1 MAQTALHG
9 LRLLLGQLLLCEPH
23 PALLAEQITDRRA
36 AEQAAGEHRVH
47 LALHARARPHQSRTA
62 SDPPAQRPRAPWS
75 LRLVGVGVL
84 ALLAWLLF
92 GSALSAARAV
102 VALAG
107 YVVVALLAYVVGKW
121 VGRHQASR

>member
-1 MAQTALHG
+1 MAGRGESGGEASTGRAGRAQHTDLHAASMARAARKSGRSG
-9 LRLLLGQLLLCEPH
+9 LR
-23 PALLAEQITDRRA
+23 
-36 AEQAAGEHRVH
+36 
-47 LALHARARPHQSRTA
+47 SRLV